1 MPADNRP
8 KKGTDKLRTKR
19 NTFINET
26 KEVLAIDLSCF
37 GHPQDIPMEV
47 CGRLM
52 CGRGSGLGSHVWR
65 GVEGEQAGLGMSP
78 V

>member
-1 MPADNRP
+1 
-8 KKGTDKLRTKR
+8 
-19 NTFINET
+19 
-26 KEVLAIDLSCF
+26 
-37 GHPQDIPMEV
+37 MEV

-78 V
+78 VRERRAREKGKR